1 MSYLV
6 LARKH
11 RPQSFDD
18 VIGQEHITNLLIK
31 GIETG
36 HVAHAYLFSGPR
48 GVGKTTC
55 ARILAMCLNC
65 EDGPKAVP
73 PTDSTICREIAE
85 GRSFDVLEIDGAS
98 NRGIDEIRML
108 RENISFA
115 PTVAKYKIY
124 IVDEVHMLTTEA
136 FNALLKTLEE
146 PPEHAKFIFATT
158 EPNKLPQTIISRC
171 QRFDFKRI
179 STNRIVEGL
188 KAVSKKEKY
197 KIDEAALFSIAKA
210 AQGSLRD
217 ALSILDQ
224 LSALSEDGIKDDDV
238 YGMLGLVEVE
248 LLFRLVDHIAQK
260 NCAAALQDLDA
271 LIGKGKDVKQLLKD
285 LTEHFR
291 HLMVVHI
298 GGSDLK
304 HLVDYPGSIKER
316 LWKQSQEFDLPGI
329 LKAID
334 TLIKAQEDARI
345 TESLRMPLEVAL
357 AKLTFSENLDTA
369 VPSVNVAPAK
379 QPAPQPRPAAK
390 PRLKENTG
398 SAAVISTAKASP
410 PLAKPEPAGEEG
422 EDEDVPPAV
431 EMPDPVDQDIAHV
444 QKVWDVLTSA
454 VSKEK
459 MSVATYLQEGYPQ
472 RFEKDFLI
480 IGFPPHCSFQ
490 MDAVSDQR
498 NTQMIERIFG
508 DKLRGPVKIKVE
520 TVEEAQDIPV
530 EEKVQKTLDS
540 FGGKVVNRWH
550 NES

>member
-11 RPQSFDD
+11 RPQTFDD

-36 HVAHAYLFSGPR
+36 HLAHAYLFSGPR

-65 EDGPKAVP
+65 EDGPQATP
-73 PTDSTICREIAE
+73 PADSIICREIAE

-115 PTVAKYKIY
+115 PTVAKFKIY

-146 PPEHAKFIFATT
+146 PPAHVKFIFATT

-179 STNRIVEGL
+179 AMNRIVDGL

-197 KIDEAALFSIAKA
+197 KIDESALFSIAKA

-224 LSALSEDGIKDDDV
+224 LSALSDDGIKEDDV

-248 LLFRLVDHIAQK
+248 LLFALVDHIAQQ
-260 NCAAALQDLDA
+260 NCAAALQDLDT

-298 GGSDLK
+298 GGTDLK

-316 LWKQSQEFDLPGI
+316 LWKQSQEFDLPMI

-357 AKLTFSENLDTA
+357 AKLTFSENLDAA
-369 VPSVNVAPAK
+369 VPSVKTSRA
-379 QPAPQPRPAAK
+379 QPAPSKPRPAAK
-390 PRLKENTG
+390 PRLNEKTG
-398 SAAVISTAKASP
+398 SAAVVPAPKASP
-410 PLAKPEPAGEEG
+410 PPADPPPVDDEGEE
-422 EDEDVPPAV
+422 DLPPEI
-431 EMPDPVDQDIAHV
+431 EMPDPVEQDIQHV
-444 QKVWDVLTSA
+444 QKVWDVLISA

-472 RFEKDFLI
+472 RYEKDFLV

-490 MDAVSDQR
+490 MDAVGDQK
-498 NTQMIERIFG
+498 NTQMVERIFA
-508 DKLRGPVKIKVE
+508 DKLRQPVKIKLE
-520 TVEEAQDIPV
+520 TVEEQQDIPV

>member
-11 RPQSFDD
+11 RPQTFDD

-36 HVAHAYLFSGPR
+36 HLAHAYLFSGPR

-65 EDGPKAVP
+65 EDGPQATP
-73 PTDSTICREIAE
+73 PADSIICREIAE

-115 PTVAKYKIY
+115 PTVAKFKIY

-146 PPEHAKFIFATT
+146 PPAHVKFIFATT

-179 STNRIVEGL
+179 AMNRIVDGL

-197 KIDEAALFSIAKA
+197 KIDESALFSIAKA

-224 LSALSEDGIKDDDV
+224 LSALSEDGIKEDDV

-248 LLFRLVDHIAQK
+248 LLFALVDHIAQQ
-260 NCAAALQDLDA
+260 NCAAALQDLDT
-271 LIGKGKDVKQLLKD
+271 LISKGKDVKQLLKD

-298 GGSDLK
+298 GGTDLK
-304 HLVDYPGSIKER
+304 HLVDYPASIKER
-316 LWKQSQEFDLPGI
+316 LWKQSQEFDLPKI

-357 AKLTFSENLDTA
+357 AKLTFSENLDAA
-369 VPSVNVAPAK
+369 VPSVKAPRA
-379 QPAPQPRPAAK
+379 QPAPPKPRPAAK
-390 PRLKENTG
+390 PRLNEKTG
-398 SAAVISTAKASP
+398 SAAVVPVPKASP
-410 PLAKPEPAGEEG
+410 SPADPPPADDEGEE
-422 EDEDVPPAV
+422 DLPPEV
-431 EMPDPVDQDIAHV
+431 EMPDPVEQDIQHV

-472 RFEKDFLI
+472 RYEKDFLV

-490 MDAVSDQR
+490 MDAVGDQK
-498 NTQMIERIFG
+498 NTQMVERIFA
-508 DKLRGPVKIKVE
+508 DKLRQPVKIKLE
-520 TVEEAQDIPV
+520 TVAAQQDIPV

>member
-11 RPQSFDD
+11 RPQTFDD

-36 HVAHAYLFSGPR
+36 HLAHAYLFSGPR

-65 EDGPKAVP
+65 EDGPQATP
-73 PTDSTICREIAE
+73 PADSIICREIAE

-115 PTVAKYKIY
+115 PTVAKFKIY

-146 PPEHAKFIFATT
+146 PPAHVKFIFATT

-179 STNRIVEGL
+179 AMNRIVDGL

-197 KIDEAALFSIAKA
+197 KIDESALFSIAKA

-224 LSALSEDGIKDDDV
+224 LSALSDDGIKEDDV

-248 LLFRLVDHIAQK
+248 LLFALVDHIAQQ
-260 NCAAALQDLDA
+260 NCAAALQDLDT

-298 GGSDLK
+298 GGTDLK

-316 LWKQSQEFDLPGI
+316 LWKQSQEFDLPMI

-357 AKLTFSENLDTA
+357 AKLTFSENLDAA
-369 VPSVNVAPAK
+369 VPSVKTSRA
-379 QPAPQPRPAAK
+379 QPAPSKPRPAAK
-390 PRLKENTG
+390 PRLNEKTG
-398 SAAVISTAKASP
+398 SAAVVPAPKASP
-410 PLAKPEPAGEEG
+410 PPADPPPVDDEGEE
-422 EDEDVPPAV
+422 DLPPEI
-431 EMPDPVDQDIAHV
+431 EMPDPVEQDIQHV

-472 RFEKDFLI
+472 RYEKDFLV

-490 MDAVSDQR
+490 MDAVGDQK
-498 NTQMIERIFG
+498 NTQMVERIFA
-508 DKLRGPVKIKVE
+508 DKLRQPVKIKLE
-520 TVEEAQDIPV
+520 TVEEQQDIPV

>member
-1 MSYLV
+1 
-6 LARKH
+6 
-11 RPQSFDD
+11 
-18 VIGQEHITNLLIK
+18 
-31 GIETG
+31 
-36 HVAHAYLFSGPR
+36 
-48 GVGKTTC
+48 
-55 ARILAMCLNC
+55 
-65 EDGPKAVP
+65 
-73 PTDSTICREIAE
+73 
-85 GRSFDVLEIDGAS
+85 
-98 NRGIDEIRML
+98 
-108 RENISFA
+108 
-115 PTVAKYKIY
+115 
-124 IVDEVHMLTTEA
+124 MLTTEA

-146 PPEHAKFIFATT
+146 PPAHVKFIFATT

-179 STNRIVEGL
+179 AMNRIVDGL

-197 KIDEAALFSIAKA
+197 KIDESALFSIAKA

-224 LSALSEDGIKDDDV
+224 LSALSDDGIKEDDV

-248 LLFRLVDHIAQK
+248 LLFALVDHIAQQ
-260 NCAAALQDLDA
+260 NCAAALQDLDT

-298 GGSDLK
+298 GGTDLK

-316 LWKQSQEFDLPGI
+316 LWKQSQEFDLPMI

-357 AKLTFSENLDTA
+357 AKLTFSENLDAA
-369 VPSVNVAPAK
+369 VPSVKTSRA
-379 QPAPQPRPAAK
+379 QPAPSKPRPAAK
-390 PRLKENTG
+390 PRLNEKTG
-398 SAAVISTAKASP
+398 SAAVVPAPKASP
-410 PLAKPEPAGEEG
+410 PPADPPPVDDEGEE
-422 EDEDVPPAV
+422 DLPPEI
-431 EMPDPVDQDIAHV
+431 EMPDPVEQDIQHV

-472 RFEKDFLI
+472 RYEKDFLV

-490 MDAVSDQR
+490 MDAVGDQK
-498 NTQMIERIFG
+498 NTQMVERIFA
-508 DKLRGPVKIKVE
+508 DKLRQPVKIKLE
-520 TVEEAQDIPV
+520 TVEEQQDIPV